1 MKNPYEALGVS
12 KTATADEIKSAY
24 RRLVKQYHPDANPNN
39 KQAEEKMKEVNVA
52 YEILSDPVKKS
63 NYDKF
68 GAADGAS
75 FGGGSGGFGGGFGGF
90 SNFDFGSAFGG
101 FNDIFENLFEGSGFS
116 FGGGRK
122 SRAAKGDDITLDMT
136 ISFEE
141 SCNGTTKTVSYNKL
155 DKCKSC
161 GGTGAKNGT
170 GFTSCSY
177 CHGTGR
183 VKQRQSLGG
192 FGIMENIVTC
202 SVCGGTGKVVTDKCS
217 DCNGKGSV
225 KKNVSY
231 EVNIP
236 AGIADGQA
244 LTITGEGNAAAG
256 GSGISGDLHIRIRVL
271 PHPILLREDFDLYME
286 LPITFTDAVL
296 GTTVKIPVVGGIT
309 TLEIPP
315 HTQNGTIHRVRG
327 KGVKKLRAIGSGDL
341 VIKIFVEMPKS
352 IDKKTAQLLRALNT
366 ATDYNDYK
374 KVANYRKSIKNLSQK
389 H

>member
-1 MKNPYEALGVS
+1 MKRMKNPYEVLGVS
-12 KTATADEIKSAY
+12 KTATADENKSAY

-52 YEILSDPVKKS
+52 YETLGDPTKKA

-68 GAADGAS
+68 GSADGAS
-75 FGGGSGGFGGGFGGF
+75 FGGGAGGFGGF
-90 SNFDFGSAFGG
+90 TNFDFGGFGG

-122 SRAAKGDDITLDMT
+122 SRAMKGDDITMDMT

-141 SCNGTTKTVSYNKL
+141 SCNGVTKTVSYNKM

-161 GGTGAKNGT
+161 GGTGAKDGT
-170 GFTSCSY
+170 GFTTCSY
-177 CHGTGR
+177 CHGNGR

-192 FGIMENIVTC
+192 FGVMENIVTC
-202 SVCGGTGKVVTDKCS
+202 SVCGGTGKVVTDKCP
-217 DCNGKGSV
+217 DCNGKGAV

-244 LTITGEGNAAAG
+244 LTITGEGNTASG
-256 GSGISGDLHIRIRVL
+256 GSGMAGDLHIRIRVI
-271 PHPILLREDFDLYME
+271 PHPILLRENFDLYME
-286 LPITFTDAVL
+286 LPITFTEAIL
-296 GTTVKIPVVGGIT
+296 GTTVKIPVVGGT
-309 TLEIPP
+309 TNLEIAPN
-315 HTQNGTIHRVRG
+315 TQNGTVHRIRG

-341 VIKIFVEMPKS
+341 IVKVFVEMPKS
-352 IDKKTAQLLRALNT
+352 LDKKTAQLLRALNA
-366 ATDYNDYK
+366 ATDYDDYK
-374 KVANYRKSIKNLSQK
+374 KVANYRKSLKK
-389 H
+389 F